1 MSYTAEQLAVLSG
14 DKEYKQAPA
23 GGQYYDTIT
32 LGKDGKFYLAYYSQ
46 PKTER
51 KDPDTLGESVTL
63 TILKIRRKLSKWEN
77 NVQVLES
84 VEYDAG
90 ASTIPTTRGD
100 LTEKDAKGQGA
111 KVALVLYC
119 LLNGTTVKLA
129 VTGGSLYNPNDLDDM
144 RLYTYL
150 QSFED
155 DDHAY
160 MYDTVVRA
168 KPNTY
173 TFDGVEKSNYQMTF
187 KRGNALADL
196 DAVGSALVVLPATLE
211 ENDARDLK
219 WLGTSKPAPSYGEPA
234 KAATANSAVLPTD
247 EINPDDIPF

>member
-1 MSYTAEQLAVLSG
+1 MTYTAQELATLSG
-14 DKEYKQAPA
+14 DKEYKQAPV

-46 PKTER
+46 PKNER
-51 KDPDTLGESVTL
+51 KDPDTLGDSVTL

-77 NVQVLES
+77 NAQVLES

-90 ASTIPTTRGD
+90 VETVPTTQGD
-100 LTEKDAKGQGA
+100 LSEKDAKARGA

-119 LLNGTTVKLA
+119 LLNGTTVKLT
-129 VTGGSLYNPNDLDDM
+129 VTGGSLYNPDDLDDM

-150 QSFED
+150 QLFEED
-155 DDHAY
+155 EHTF
-160 MYDTVVRA
+160 MYETRIGA
-168 KPNTY
+168 KVNTY
-173 TFDGVEKSNYQMTF
+173 VFDGVEKTNYQMTF
-187 KRGNALADL
+187 KRGTSHTNL

-219 WLGTSKPAPSYGEPA
+219 WLGSSKPAPSYAETA
-234 KAATANSAVLPTD
+234 QKAGKPIEYPSD
-247 EINPDDIPF
+247 EINPSDIPF